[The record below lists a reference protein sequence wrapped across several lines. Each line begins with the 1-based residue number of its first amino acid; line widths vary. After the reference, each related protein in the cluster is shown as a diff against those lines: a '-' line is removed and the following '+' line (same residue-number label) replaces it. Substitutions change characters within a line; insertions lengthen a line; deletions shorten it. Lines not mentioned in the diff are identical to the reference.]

1 MAPPVQP
8 RLRCAGCTGQ
18 GDRRCALRRYAP
30 RCRRPHRQYEP
41 PEGLSRDRKISRAA
55 DPCFSRMEKSVGA
68 DLRAARNRNQTQIAL
83 WGGCG
88 RPRTSAPTTV
98 THVGISVKSS
108 VRGEVEGLRE
118 EACAE
123 PEVPGQV
130 PKKERKRKMKKSTK
144 SLVWDIVKA
153 AAAAI
158 IGVVSAYLTG
168 CTTINFPADDTRPTS
183 FNGITN
189 MRVHQGDGRGGRS
202 DGPQR
207 LDRLHPAQGVR

>member
-1 MAPPVQP
+1 M
-8 RLRCAGCTGQ
+8 
-18 GDRRCALRRYAP
+18 
-30 RCRRPHRQYEP
+30 
-41 PEGLSRDRKISRAA
+41 
-55 DPCFSRMEKSVGA
+55 VGA
-68 DLRAARNRNQTQIAL
+68 DILGGPQPQSNEIAL
-83 WGGCG
+83 GDGCG

-98 THVGISVKSS
+98 THFGISVKSS

-189 MRVHQGDGRGGRS
+189 MRVNH
-202 DGPQR
+202 
-207 LDRLHPAQGVR
+207 

>member
-1 MAPPVQP
+1 MNVKAVIDTNVLVSAYWTRNSDSPPARVY
-8 RLRCAGCTGQ
+8 R
-18 GDRRCALRRYAP
+18 AL
-30 RCRRPHRQYEP
+30 
-41 PEGLSRDRKISRAA
+41 
-55 DPCFSRMEKSVGA
+55 FSG
-68 DLRAARNRNQTQIAL
+68 
-83 WGGCG
+83 
-88 RPRTSAPTTV
+88 TSAPTTV
-98 THVGISVKSS
+98 THFGISVKSS

-189 MRVHQGDGRGGRS
+189 MRVNH
-202 DGPQR
+202 
-207 LDRLHPAQGVR
+207 